1 MLMPHDSEVSR
12 RLLNSFYERATWQL
26 KFAWL
31 PKRCVFSK
39 KIIWLENAYCGVGI
53 WTGPGDDVI
62 ETHWSKDVEFI
73 VWQLK
78 R

>member
-1 MLMPHDSEVSR
+1 MLMPQDREVSR
-12 RLLNSFYERATWQL
+12 RLLNSFYERANWQL

-39 KIIWLENAYCGVGI
+39 KIIWLENAYRGVGI

-62 ETHWSKDVEFI
+62 ETHWAEDVEFL